1 MEKLNE
7 KRHTGI
13 EKIWIYLFQL
23 IGLILFIAPLY
34 LPVRAY
40 FFESK
45 ESIALN
51 FTDVAISVVGVF
63 LARGGNAVGTA
74 INNIGIIIIDFLKR
88 VSNTK

>member
-13 EKIWIYLFQL
+13 EKFWIYLFQL

-34 LPVRAY
+34 LPVRA
-40 FFESK
+40 FFYPSIESVPI
-45 ESIALN
+45 S
-51 FTDVAISVVGVF
+51 FTGGAISVIGIF
-63 LARGGNAVGTA
+63 LARGGNAVGTV
-74 INNIGIIIIDFLKR
+74 INNIGVIIVDFLKR